1 MPKKLFEPKL
11 QYAQDDIAKIIRSLN
26 EAIDVCY
33 NAKSV
38 DHERPD
44 TFDESYPFA
53 TGYAKSAMRE
63 TQEDLRRVVEKI
75 GAKDD

>member
-11 QYAQDDIAKIIRSLN
+11 QYAQDDIAKIVRSLN
-26 EAIDVCY
+26 DAIDVCY

-44 TFDESYPFA
+44 TFDESYPYA
-53 TGYAKSAMRE
+53 VGYSRSAMQSAIE
-63 TQEDLRRVVEKI
+63 SLQGIVTYLNEND
-75 GAKDD
+75 